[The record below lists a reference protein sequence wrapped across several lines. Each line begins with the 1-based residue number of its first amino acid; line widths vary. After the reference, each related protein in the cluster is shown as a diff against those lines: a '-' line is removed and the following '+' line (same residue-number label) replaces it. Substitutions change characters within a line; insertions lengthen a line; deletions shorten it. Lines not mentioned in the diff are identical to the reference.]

1 MIFVRAA
8 KTRVPRDVDRDVD
21 RSRLTSLRFSF
32 ASFVFIDARF
42 R

>member
-21 RSRLTSLRFSF
+21 RSRLTDRAFLSLLSC
-32 ASFVFIDARF
+32 FIDARF